1 MLTFYGH
8 PLSPFARM
16 AHMTLELLGIEY
28 EFKKIDLA
36 KGEQKEEWYLAIN
49 PKVVK
54 ILNSNVELNHLKRAP
69 CQPSKRAT
77 FASPNHM

>member
-1 MLTFYGH
+1 
-8 PLSPFARM
+8 M

-54 ILNSNVELNHLKRAP
+54 ILNYNIELNNPKRAP

>member
-1 MLTFYGH
+1 
-8 PLSPFARM
+8 M

-36 KGEQKEEWYLAIN
+36 KGEQKEEWYLTIN

-54 ILNSNVELNHLKRAP
+54 ILNSNIELNH
-69 CQPSKRAT
+69 
-77 FASPNHM
+77 

>member
-1 MLTFYGH
+1 
-8 PLSPFARM
+8 M

-36 KGEQKEEWYLAIN
+36 KGEQKEEWFLAIN

-54 ILNSNVELNHLKRAP
+54 I
-69 CQPSKRAT
+69 
-77 FASPNHM
+77 